1 MQLHFRFLQNGGGSL
16 LVQHR
21 SFSKVL
27 QRCSKVLH
35 RVAHGLRVQFVGEI
49 KHPSTMLPLDI
60 LFYVRRAHLSA
71 FIFFANTDN
80 VNV

>member
-1 MQLHFRFLQNGGGSL
+1 M
-16 LVQHR
+16 
-21 SFSKVL
+21 
-27 QRCSKVLH
+27 LH
-35 RVAHGLRVQFVGEI
+35 RVAEGLEVQFVGEI

-60 LFYVRRAHLSA
+60 LFNVRRAHLSA